1 MIKELGMKIKP
12 LGART
17 WLKDTKLL
25 LAREVVEKVK
35 VELKVT
41 ELIKDLEVKEA
52 EPKPSQ
58 RHAYT

>member
-1 MIKELGMKIKP
+1 MEVKP
-12 LGART
+12 LGARIC
-17 WLKDTKLL
+17 LEDTKLL

-58 RHAYT
+58 RRAYT